1 MVFFLKEVDL
11 GEPVKD
17 DSDNDEVIALIPSR
31 KMHEALVVV
40 VVTYLTRTHLF
51 TPEHTCSHL
60 NTPVHT

>member
-31 KMHEALVVV
+31 HMHEALGWVM
-40 VVTYLTRTHLF
+40 VTYLAGQY
-51 TPEHTCSHL
+51 HTCSHL
-60 NTPVHT
+60 STS